1 MTYANTF
8 PTGAKK
14 PTSEELRHRFDGRRD
29 KAWYVGM
36 LWAIVAIVYGSIMF
50 DVSLGLN
57 LCFLI
62 FLYISASWPHSFLA
76 INYIRWRHR
85 SAQCENPKWSKWS
98 MNEATFGYMLDI
110 AWPFQPCEPLHCL
123 TSLPLHDTPSPI
135 SPYCGCYVSCVI
147 CQQILDRC
155 EDPFGFEAVHALW
168 FRQRPC
174 KKLSFGFPW
183 LRMMKMSTAM
193 AVDSNLSSEDRCH
206 PDEQHMSTPFFIT
219 FQLRPFPN
227 FSTFFWHFRV
237 SLRFFKLCK
246 RA

>member
-110 AWPFQPCEPLHCL
+110 AWPCQPCEPLHSL
-123 TSLPLHDTPSPI
+123 TSLPLHDTPSPTVSLLTAVVWCLVWFANKSWTDVRI
-135 SPYCGCYVSCVI
+135 RSALKLCMRCGSAKGPAKSSALAFLGSEWWT
-147 CQQILDRC
+147 CQQ
-155 EDPFGFEAVHALW
+155 
-168 FRQRPC
+168 Q
-174 KKLSFGFPW
+174 W
-183 LRMMKMSTAM
+183 L
-193 AVDSNLSSEDRCH
+193 
-206 PDEQHMSTPFFIT
+206 
-219 FQLRPFPN
+219 
-227 FSTFFWHFRV
+227 
-237 SLRFFKLCK
+237 
-246 RA
+246 